1 MSTFHSHHHETQT
14 SHNEE
19 SVLILEE
26 QIGLE
31 KLCIS
36 NLGLFKLNQSP
47 NLKILD
53 YIILPLFENSHT
65 DKTLKLTP
73 EAFNSLLILTSTDWF
88 MR

>member
-1 MSTFHSHHHETQT
+1 MFTFHSHHHETQT

-31 KLCIS
+31 KALHS

-47 NLKILD
+47 YLKILD
-53 YIILPLFENSHT
+53 YIILSLFENRHT

-88 MR
+88 TR